1 MRYRLAL
8 KSIYAGVFWLAFAFA
23 SPTRS
28 HAQDMVPPAVPTE
41 HSKHDR
47 SHHWLCFRSHREVF
61 PRTYSYQY
69 DIWFNR
75 PHHFKVVGPDGKKYW
90 RTTVRGLPMGTPWSP
105 W

>member
-1 MRYRLAL
+1 MRYRFAF
-8 KSIYAGVFWLAFAFA
+8 KSIYASVFGLALAVVW
-23 SPTRS
+23 PTRS
-28 HAQDMVPPAVPTE
+28 QAQDPVLSHEPIE
-41 HSKHDR
+41 R
-47 SHHWLCFRSHREVF
+47 SQHKRFHHWCCFQPHREVF

-90 RTTVRGLPMGTPWSP
+90 RTTVRDLPMGTPWSP